1 MKENFIELFE
11 YNNHFNQ
18 KLIALIFE
26 NKTRTSEKTQ
36 KLINHL
42 INAQQIWNARI
53 QNTEQFDVWQ
63 INDWFQLSSI
73 DSKNYETSLKIVNN
87 FDLNASIQYTN
98 SKGETFSN
106 KIKDILYHIINHSTY
121 HRAQIATDLKQNGIE
136 PINTDYIFYKRKLE
150 L

>member
-1 MKENFIELFE
+1 MKENFIELFD

-18 KLIALIFE
+18 KLVALILE
-26 NKTRTSEKTQ
+26 NKTQTSEKTQ

-63 INDWFQLSSI
+63 INDWSKLSSI
-73 DSKNYETSLKIVNN
+73 DSNNYETSLKILDDY
-87 FDLNASIQYTN
+87 DLNVSIQYTN